1 MPKKIILTEEQF
13 SKLNTF
19 IVETKF
25 DTFIKNSAKVGDI
38 IKIHYKNTTSSFEV
52 LNNDMGQITMD
63 CIDAGVNKNYRFF
76 LAYTG
81 LNGNKLQLSKVH
93 KIKEKDKLD
102 DVKSWK
108 VENLNDVKN
117 IELVRGDKVVDTVD
131 KPQGD
136 SPAGESNDVDFEN
149 EMTNTLGYLL
159 SELKEGKGLVMKMT
173 NNEDLLYCC
182 LARDSKSFTLE
193 LNDKTRLKALNKWDS
208 FVITLNGNPD
218 NEDENLYEL
227 NKTMV
232 RTKDGGKSFDILTK
246 ANSGKVSKN
255 VWITGIVGFSVTPN
269 CESKEEDSKD
279 EKDKRTKEDELKREG
294 EKAYEMILNDP
305 NLKKAFYSQPN
316 FWELFVAE
324 LKGEKATGHG
334 IVPALK
340 IINSYETKSIESKL
354 GAGFIEGKK
363 VSFKPME
370 TIKVPYKRNEE
381 DFFYT
386 FDSLSD
392 RIYNADVLERKLG
405 EGPKLKGIL
414 KDKKLSYEIEIKSK
428 DEKADDVFICDV
440 SLIVKEGQ
448 TTMKYDY
455 DESFEIKI
463 DRNNSAGYRPKEKE
477 QPKTK

>member
-13 SKLNTF
+13 NRLNNF

-25 DTFIKNSAKVGDI
+25 DTFIKNSAKVGDVI
-38 IKIHYKNTTSSFEV
+38 TIHYKNTISSFKV
-52 LNNDMGQITMD
+52 LNNDMGQIIMD
-63 CIDAGVNKNYRFF
+63 CVDDGVNKNYRFF

-117 IELVRGDKVVDTVD
+117 IELIRDDKVVDTID
-131 KPQGD
+131 KPQGVT
-136 SPAGESNDVDFEN
+136 PAGEPNAVDFEN

-193 LNDKTRLKALNKWDS
+193 LNDKTRLKALTKWDS

-255 VWITGIVGFSVTPN
+255 VWITGIVGFSVTPS

-294 EKAYEMILNDP
+294 KKAYEMILNDP

-324 LKGEKATGHG
+324 LRGEKATGHG

-370 TIKVPYKRNEE
+370 TIKVPYKRNKKEYYYE
-381 DFFYT
+381 
-386 FDSLSD
+386 FDSLSNK
-392 RIYNADVLERKLG
+392 IYQADVLERQLG
-405 EGPKLKGIL
+405 EGPKLYGSLITG
-414 KDKKLSYEIEIKSK
+414 KLSYEIEIISK
-428 DEKADDVFICDV
+428 DKKADDVFICNIV
-440 SLIVKEGQ
+440 MIVKEGQ
-448 TTMKYDY
+448 TSTRFPYNNKI
-455 DESFEIKI
+455 EIKI
-463 DRNNSAGYRPKEKE
+463 NTKNSSGYNPNNENEK
-477 QPKTK
+477 